1 MVSTDIQNGM
11 ACAQLVLNTEG
22 DAVRVIEKLAVCRER
37 CMVLVIGE
45 VVPVNIVTKADIAAD
60 KVEDFGDGLLKA
72 GMGLAEFLGDK
83 IEDEFG
89 NCRGCS

>member
-1 MVSTDIQNGM
+1 M

-22 DAVRVIEKLAVCRER
+22 DTVRVIEKLAVCRER

-83 IEDEFG
+83 IKDELG
-89 NCRGCS
+89 NCRVCS